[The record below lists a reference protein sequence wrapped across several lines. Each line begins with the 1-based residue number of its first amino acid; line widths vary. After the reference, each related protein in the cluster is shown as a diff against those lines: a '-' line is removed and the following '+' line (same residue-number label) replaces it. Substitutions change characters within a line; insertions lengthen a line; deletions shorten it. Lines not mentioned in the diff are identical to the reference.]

1 VARTQRVVYKQQPKQ
16 VPELEPA
23 DIESELAQRLANVY
37 GVEWL
42 RVMRT
47 FQKRFDGKLLWHED
61 EHGTVGKKPSWA
73 DLD

>member
-1 VARTQRVVYKQQPKQ
+1 VARTQHVVYKQQPKQ
-16 VPELEPA
+16 APELEPA
-23 DIESELAQRLANVY
+23 DLESDLAKRLANCY

-61 EHGTVGKKPSWA
+61 EHGTVGKKPHWA

>member
-1 VARTQRVVYKQQPKQ
+1 M
-16 VPELEPA
+16 
-23 DIESELAQRLANVY
+23 ESELAQRLAKVY

-61 EHGTVGKKPSWA
+61 KHGTVGKKPSWA

>member
-1 VARTQRVVYKQQPKQ
+1 MARTQRVVYKQQPKQ

-23 DIESELAQRLANVY
+23 NLETDLAKRMANLY

-47 FQKRFDGKLLWHED
+47 LQKRFDAKLVYHED
-61 EHGTVGKKPSWA
+61 ADGTVGKKPNWA

>member
-1 VARTQRVVYKQQPKQ
+1 VARTQHVVYKQQPKQ

-23 DIESELAQRLANVY
+23 NLETDLAKRLANVH

-47 FQKRFDGKLLWHED
+47 FQKRFGGKLLWHED
-61 EHGTVGKKPSWA
+61 EHGAVGKKPSWA

>member
-1 VARTQRVVYKQQPKQ
+1 M
-16 VPELEPA
+16 
-23 DIESELAQRLANVY
+23 ESELAKRLANCY

-61 EHGTVGKKPSWA
+61 SNGTVGKKPSWA

>member
-1 VARTQRVVYKQQPKQ
+1 MRYKEAHKK

-23 DIESELAQRLANVY
+23 NLETDLAKRMANLY

-47 FQKRFDGKLLWHED
+47 MQKRFDAKLLYHED
-61 EHGTVGKKPSWA
+61 QDGTVGKKPHWA
-73 DLD
+73 SVD